1 MTQVVLAVAL
11 GALATVGTYLLLRRD
26 VVRVV
31 WGVAILGQTANVY
44 LVTMGGLT
52 GTAPILE
59 HGGETAGV
67 TDPLVQALVLT
78 AIVIGFGTTAF
89 ALVLTY
95 RLYQEHGTMDLR
107 DVAGDL
113 RPDQASAS
121 GAESDVATGS
131 GIVGDDGRDGDE
143 PATDGGVDT
152 APGSRARGRGDDG
165 TTAERRPPGCS
176 GDGTVRTGDDGA
188 AEGDRD
194 GARGLDPG
202 PDSGGCDRG

>member
-1 MTQVVLAVAL
+1 MTQVVLAVAV
-11 GALATVGTYLLLRRD
+11 GALASIGSYLLLRRD

-59 HGGETAGV
+59 HGGEHAGV

-107 DVAGDL
+107 EVAGDL
-113 RPDQASAS
+113 QPGQASAS
-121 GAESDVATGS
+121 GAEADVAART
-131 GIVGDDGRDGDE
+131 GIVRDEGDE
-143 PATDGGVDT
+143 RATDGGVPADADT
-152 APGSRARGRGDDG
+152 DAWA
-165 TTAERRPPGCS
+165 
-176 GDGTVRTGDDGA
+176 RTGEPNTGGG
-188 AEGDRD
+188 E
-194 GARGLDPG
+194 RG
-202 PDSGGCDRG
+202 